1 MKRPFRSWKAV
12 NTMQNQIVDP
22 RRVEKMD
29 AAVAIKYSCSLSV
42 DVSPSPELTPDQPDV
57 QTPFFRSFANL
68 VQDEALEVFILEKEK
83 DFKYGQGKTI
93 VAIAA
98 GGKNAV
104 GNEVKYVKWYNLYG
118 GDADKTSHKLQ
129 PIDKTYTYGIDKA
142 RQFWDEKIQEGYD
155 RVK

>member
-29 AAVAIKYSCSLSV
+29 AAVAIKYAPV
-42 DVSPSPELTPDQPDV
+42 GTFPDDVNPSPELTPEPPDG
-57 QTPFFRSFANL
+57 
-68 VQDEALEVFILEKEK
+68 QDEAIEVFILEKEK
-83 DFKYGQGKTI
+83 VFKYGQGKTI
-93 VAIAA
+93 VAIAD

-118 GDADKTSHKLQ
+118 GDADKTGHKLQ

>member
-29 AAVAIKYSCSLSV
+29 AAVAIKYHGGTWPD
-42 DVSPSPELTPDQPDV
+42 DVNPAAELTPGPPNDPG
-57 QTPFFRSFANL
+57 PPP
-68 VQDEALEVFILEKEK
+68 QDEAIEVFILEKEK

-93 VAIAA
+93 VAIAD

-118 GDADKTSHKLQ
+118 GDADKTGHKLQ